1 MRVALVHDWLN
12 QIGGAES
19 VLENLVALFPGAPIY
34 TSMYWR
40 EVMPVAYRQW
50 DIRTSW
56 MNRLPGIMRHHR
68 LYFPLYPLAFEGFSL
83 DEYDVVL
90 SNKSGFCH
98 GVITAPETLH
108 ICYCLTPTRYVW
120 RYHDYALHE
129 GIGPVRQAALAPVL
143 SCLRV
148 WDRLAA
154 DRVDR
159 FIAISSEVQR
169 RIAKYYRREA
179 AVIYPPVDTRCFTI
193 APAHDDYYLVVGRLV
208 PYKRID
214 LAVRACTQLGL
225 PLKISGAGRD
235 LSRLQQ
241 MAGPTVEFLG
251 RVPDEG
257 LCELM
262 ARCKAFLFPG
272 AEDFGITP
280 VQVMAAGRPAIAYAS
295 GGALDTVVEGVSG
308 MLFHEQSVESLVE
321 VLQRFDAAI
330 YDPQAIRQHAEQF
343 DVTVFRQKIKD
354 YVVRV
359 YEEHEKWS

>member
-12 QIGGAES
+12 QIGGAEF
-19 VLENLVALFPGAPIY
+19 VLENLVDMFPGAPIY

-40 EVMPVAYRQW
+40 EAMPDAYRQW

-56 MNRLPGIMRHHR
+56 MDRLPGIRRHHR
-68 LYFPLYPLAFEGFSL
+68 LYFPLYPLSFEGFDL
-83 DEYDVVL
+83 AAYDVVL

-98 GVITAPETLH
+98 GVVTPPETLH

-129 GIGPVRQAALAPVL
+129 GMGAVCQAALAPVL

-159 FIAISSEVQR
+159 FIAISTEVRR
-169 RIAKYYRREA
+169 RIAKYYRRDAE
-179 AVIYPPVDTRCFTI
+179 VIYPPVDTRCFTI
-193 APAHDDYYLVVGRLV
+193 APSHDDYYLVVGRLV
-208 PYKRID
+208 PYKRTD

-225 PLKISGAGRD
+225 PLKISGTGRD
-235 LSRLQQ
+235 LSRLRQ

-251 RVPDEG
+251 RVPDEE

-280 VQVMAAGRPAIAYAS
+280 VQAMAAGRPVIAYAS

-308 MLFHEQSVESLVE
+308 MLFHEQSVEALVE
-321 VLQRFDAAI
+321 ALERFDATC
-330 YDPQAIRQHAEQF
+330 YDAQVVRRHAEQF

-354 YVVRV
+354 YVVRA
-359 YEEHEKWS
+359 YEEHERWS